1 MNAEKLWLAIGEA
14 DGAAVAAAEN
24 FPKQK
29 RRSLHILLAAAI
41 ILSLSVTAV
50 AAVRYRAEIKSI
62 WAGSDLSESAA
73 SEIESGTVPVEAEK
87 SDEQYTAAVTQALSD
102 GRNLYLT
109 WQIESRG
116 EPFPEGTRLL
126 VDLDFGETTV
136 NTDMGFIVG
145 EIETGGENI
154 LAGYVVTDWNEA
166 MQSAAAALTIS
177 NIEAPQEEVSGA
189 EFTPDWAALFEKC
202 EYVDFPEIRYS
213 RGCADWP
220 KEYFPQYGRLE
231 YKIEESDYNIIDF
244 ACWEDGWLYLTVK
257 NPEAVGMGAD
267 SKWIYAVCDGE
278 TGEEIDFEHRLVAR
292 EGDVPSTPYFV
303 LAYRMDLS
311 TAENLVLK
319 KRGGTV
325 YKPVTEQRFRLDF
338 SAGVTLLSTE
348 LPCAVPDGK
357 ILCSA
362 LSMSISGVSAP
373 ENATVEITDRAGNS
387 VNIISN
393 DLDNILFETPQ
404 NPMSIASV
412 KVDGIE
418 MLKAK

>member
-1 MNAEKLWLAIGEA
+1 M
-14 DGAAVAAAEN
+14 
-24 FPKQK
+24 
-29 RRSLHILLAAAI
+29 
-41 ILSLSVTAV
+41 SLSVTAV

-126 VDLDFGETTV
+126 VDLDFGEKTV
-136 NTDMGFIVG
+136 NSDMGFIVG
-145 EIETGGENI
+145 EIKTGGENI

-189 EFTPDWAALFEKC
+189 EFTTDWAALFEKC

-231 YKIEESDYNIIDF
+231 LKTEDSDCNVIDF

-257 NPEAVGMGAD
+257 NPEAVGTGAD

-373 ENATVEITDRAGNS
+373 ENAVVEITDRAGNS

-404 NPMSIASV
+404 SPMSIASV
-412 KVDGIE
+412 KVDEIE

>member
-62 WAGSDLSESAA
+62 WAGSNLSESAA

-116 EPFPEGTRLL
+116 EPFPEETRLL

-145 EIETGGENI
+145 KIKTDSENI

-231 YKIEESDYNIIDF
+231 LKTEDSDCNVIDF

-373 ENATVEITDRAGNS
+373 ENTVVEITDRAGNS

-393 DLDNILFETPQ
+393 DFDNIL
-404 NPMSIASV
+404 
-412 KVDGIE
+412 
-418 MLKAK
+418 LKRRKAP

>member
-1 MNAEKLWLAIGEA
+1 M
-14 DGAAVAAAEN
+14 
-24 FPKQK
+24 
-29 RRSLHILLAAAI
+29 
-41 ILSLSVTAV
+41 
-50 AAVRYRAEIKSI
+50 
-62 WAGSDLSESAA
+62 
-73 SEIESGTVPVEAEK
+73 
-87 SDEQYTAAVTQALSD
+87 TQALSD

-145 EIETGGENI
+145 KIETGGENI

-231 YKIEESDYNIIDF
+231 LKTEDSDCNVIDF

-373 ENATVEITDRAGNS
+373 ENAVVEITDRAGNS

-393 DLDNILFETPQ
+393 NLDNILFETPQ
-404 NPMSIASV
+404 SPMSIASV

>member
-24 FPKQK
+24 FPKPK

-41 ILSLSVTAV
+41 ILSLSVTAA
-50 AAVRYRAEIKSI
+50 AAVRYRAEIKNI
-62 WAGSDLSESAA
+62 WAGDDLSKSAA
-73 SEIESGTVPVEAEK
+73 SEIESGTAPVEAEK
-87 SDEQYTAAVTQALSD
+87 TDEQYTAAVTQALSD

-109 WQIESRG
+109 WQIERRG
-116 EPFPEGTRLL
+116 EPFPKGTRVLI
-126 VDLDFGETTV
+126 DLDFGEVTV
-136 NTDMGFIVG
+136 NSNMGFVGG
-145 EIETGGENI
+145 EIETENENI

-166 MQSAAAALTIS
+166 MQNAAAALTIS
-177 NIEAPQEEVSGA
+177 NIEAPQEEPYGA
-189 EFTPDWAALFEKC
+189 EFVPDWAALFEKC
-202 EYVDFPEIRYS
+202 EYLDFPEIRYS

-231 YKIEESDYNIIDF
+231 LKTEDSDCNVIDF

-257 NPEAVGMGAD
+257 NPEAVGTGAS

-278 TGEEIDFEHRLVAR
+278 TGEEIEFEHRLWAR
-292 EGDVPSTPYFV
+292 EGESPATPYYV
-303 LAYRMDLS
+303 LAFRVDLS

-325 YKPVTEQRFRLDF
+325 YKPVTEQSICLDF

-348 LPCAVPDGK
+348 LPCAVPGGK
-357 ILCSA
+357 ISCSA

-373 ENATVEITDRAGNS
+373 ENAAVEITDRAGNR

-404 NPMSIASV
+404 TPMSIASV
-412 KVDGIE
+412 RVDGVE
-418 MLKAK
+418 VLKGE

>member
-14 DGAAVAAAEN
+14 EGAAVAAAEN
-24 FPKQK
+24 FPRPK
-29 RRSLHILLAAAI
+29 RRGLHVLLAAAI
-41 ILSLSVTAV
+41 ILSLSVTAA
-50 AAVRYRAEIKSI
+50 AAVRYRAEIKNI

-73 SEIESGTVPVEAEK
+73 SEIESGTVPIEAEK

-126 VDLDFGETTV
+126 VDLDFGEATV
-136 NTDMGFIVG
+136 NTDMGCIVG
-145 EIETGGENI
+145 EIETESENI
-154 LAGYVVTDWNEA
+154 LAGYAVTDWNEA
-166 MQSAAAALTIS
+166 MQNAAAALTIS
-177 NIEAPQEEVSGA
+177 NIEAPQEESSGA
-189 EFTPDWAALFEKC
+189 EFAPDWAALFERC
-202 EYVDFPEIRYS
+202 EYVDFPEIKYS

-231 YKIEESDYNIIDF
+231 LKTEESDCNIIDF

-257 NPEAVGMGAD
+257 NPESVGMGANA
-267 SKWIYAVCDGE
+267 KWIYAVCDGE
-278 TGEEIDFEHRLVAR
+278 TGEEIEFEHRLVAR
-292 EGDVPSTPYFV
+292 EGDVSSTPYYV
-303 LAYRMDLS
+303 LAYRVDLN

-325 YKPVTEQRFRLDF
+325 YKPVTEQNFRLDF

-348 LPCAVPDGK
+348 LSCAVPGGK
-357 ILCSA
+357 IACSV

-373 ENATVEITDRAGNS
+373 ENAAVEITDRDGNR
-387 VNIISN
+387 VNIISY

-404 NPMSIASV
+404 DPMSIASV
-412 KVDGIE
+412 KVDGVE
-418 MLKAK
+418 MLKAE

>member
-14 DGAAVAAAEN
+14 DGAAVAAAES
-24 FPKQK
+24 FPKK
-29 RRSLHILLAAAI
+29 GRRGLHILLAAAI

-126 VDLDFGETTV
+126 VDLDFGEATV
-136 NTDMGFIVG
+136 NMDMGFIVG
-145 EIETGGENI
+145 EIETGSENI

-231 YKIEESDYNIIDF
+231 LKTEDSDCNVIDF

-373 ENATVEITDRAGNS
+373 ENAVVEITDRAGNS

-404 NPMSIASV
+404 SPMSIASV